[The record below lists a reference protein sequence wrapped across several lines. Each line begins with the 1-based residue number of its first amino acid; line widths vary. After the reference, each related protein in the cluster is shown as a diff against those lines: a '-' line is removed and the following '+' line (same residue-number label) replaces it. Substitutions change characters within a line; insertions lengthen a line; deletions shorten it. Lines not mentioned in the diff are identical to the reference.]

1 VKSSDNSLTQTV
13 SDSVIIA
20 GGGIGGLVMALTLDQ
35 IGVPC
40 LVLEQAPEIGPLG
53 VGINLQPNAVREL
66 FDLGINQEALEGIGV
81 SCQEWA
87 LLGRNGRDIYSEPRG
102 IKAGYQ
108 WPQFSLHRGRLQMLL
123 LQTVVD
129 RLGSDRVLTGHQ
141 VTGYEHAEHGV
152 DVLVRVGGETHRL
165 AAPLLLAADGIHSA
179 VRAQMHPDQGDV
191 HWGGA
196 ILWRGVTQ
204 GKPIRT
210 GASFV
215 GIGSLNHRFIC
226 YPISQADPETGLA
239 EINWIAEIT
248 LSDKAAWD
256 RVDWNASVS
265 AQAILPYFSDWHF
278 PWLDIPQ
285 MIEGAPSIFEYPMV
299 DRDPVATWIDGP
311 VALLGDA
318 AHAMYPTGSN
328 GASQAIVDARVL
340 GAMILEHGL
349 NEHALRAF
357 DHKLCAD
364 ISAVVLRNRGAGPFG
379 LLGLVDDR
387 CKGDFEHINEVISQ
401 QEMDDFMAQYKRA
414 AGFAM
419 ETLNTAAPII
429 KLGAGRNH
437 R

>member
-1 VKSSDNSLTQTV
+1 MNPSDNVINETV

-20 GGGIGGLVMALTLDQ
+20 GGGIGGLVMALTLHQ

-66 FDLGINQEALEGIGV
+66 FDLGINQEALEAIGV

-87 LLGRNGRDIYSEPRG
+87 LLGRNGRNIYSEPRG
-102 IKAGYQ
+102 IKAGYR

-141 VTGYEHAEHGV
+141 VTGYEAAEHGV
-152 DVLVRVGGETHRL
+152 DVLVRVGGETERL

-248 LSDKAAWD
+248 LDDKDVWD

-265 AQAILPYFSDWHF
+265 AQAILPHFSDWRF

-285 MIEGAPSIFEYPMV
+285 LIEDAPSIYEYPMV
-299 DRDPVATWIDGP
+299 DRDPVATWVDGP

-414 AGFAM
+414 AGFAI

-429 KLGAGRNH
+429 KVDA
-437 R
+437 